1 MGGSTSTALAIDRC
15 LGTDCTDEFLE
26 IHSLAQR
33 RLLEPYYIG
42 GLRRDDAAKVAS
54 GPAGSSDETTVPR
67 SDVSSG
73 ETRSETTPTT
83 SDESIWDRI
92 VMYVQYLIH

>member
-33 RLLEPYYIG
+33 RLLEPYFIG
-42 GLRRDDAAKVAS
+42 KMRDDAAKSAS
-54 GPAGSSDETTVPR
+54 GPAGDVETTTPR
-67 SDVSSG
+67 
-73 ETRSETTPTT
+73 
-83 SDESIWDRI
+83 SDESIWDSLVLYI
-92 VMYVQYLIH
+92 QYLIH